1 MEFFGINASDIFGK
15 NIFDLEDLLRLLFRF
30 LINFVFAFIIIKLVY
45 YSKNKRKEY
54 LFTYFI
60 FNIITFFICFL
71 LRKVPMELGFAL
83 GLFAVFGVLRYRT
96 EQIPI
101 KEMTYLFIVI
111 GLAMINSLSNKSI
124 SFVELIFA
132 NAAITFVT
140 FGLERLWLLK
150 HESRKVITYEKI
162 DMITPENHHKLQADL
177 ENRTGLTIQRFEIG
191 KINFL
196 NDTVTISIYYYEDEQ
211 KSIFKEAQKPN
222 TIQTVIPKSIG
233 CMILGISSIPGAFV
247 FGIGGI
253 ICGILAL
260 FFYKKGKNAYDT
272 NPEIYKQSALSFLKT
287 GKITGIIGL
296 ILSVCYLTLTAWN
309 ILVYST

>member
-1 MEFFGINASDIFGK
+1 MALFEINIFDILGK
-15 NIFDLEDLLRLLFRF
+15 SIFDLEDLLRLLFRF
-30 LINFVFAFIIIKLVY
+30 LINFIFAFAIIKWCY
-45 YSKNKRKEY
+45 YSKNNRKEY

-132 NAAITFVT
+132 NSAITFVT

-150 HESRKVITYEKI
+150 HESRKIIVFEKI
-162 DMITPENHHKLQADL
+162 ELITPENHDKLKADL
-177 ENRTGLTIQRFEIG
+177 EIRTGLNITRFEIG

-196 NDTVTISIYYYEDEQ
+196 NDTVMISIYYYEDEQ
-211 KSIFKEAQKPN
+211 KTVFKDEGL
-222 TIQTVIPKSIG
+222 S
-233 CMILGISSIPGAFV
+233 
-247 FGIGGI
+247 
-253 ICGILAL
+253 
-260 FFYKKGKNAYDT
+260 
-272 NPEIYKQSALSFLKT
+272 PE
-287 GKITGIIGL
+287 
-296 ILSVCYLTLTAWN
+296 
-309 ILVYST
+309 